1 VIKVALRGVAAR
13 KLRAALTALA
23 IVLGVAMVSGTFVLT
38 DAIQAGFDTIF
49 RQSLANADAVVTG
62 KKAFSPGGAQT
73 VAAPSVPASLLPK
86 VRSVPDVE
94 QAAGSISDEAQLI
107 DRNGKAIVNGGAPNL
122 AFGVDPRD
130 QRFNPLTLVSGTWP
144 RGPKQ
149 VLIDSGTAKR
159 YGFAVGQTVDVAARG
174 PIERFRVVGT
184 ARIAGVSFGGA
195 TVVVFDLPTAQRL
208 FHKEGRYDEIDVAA
222 KPTVPAQQLVREI
235 RDVVGP
241 GVQVRTA
248 TQQVDANSEDTNT
261 FLSIFRY
268 ILLTFGGIA
277 LFVGSFVIANTL
289 SITIAQRTR
298 EFATL
303 RTLGA
308 SRRQVLTTV
317 VIEALAV
324 GTIASV
330 IGLFLGFA
338 LARLLNR
345 LLVAFSIDLPQ
356 TGLVYATRTVLAA
369 LLVGIVVTLLAS
381 LRPALRATRVPPIA
395 AVREGATLPP
405 GRFAPV
411 RPYLALA
418 AAALGIALL
427 ALGLFRH
434 GLGTRNVLLLLA
446 GGGVLLFV
454 GVASFASRL
463 VRPLA
468 RVLGWPGTRLG
479 GAAGVLARGNAERS
493 PGRTA
498 STASALMIGLAL
510 VVFVAVVAAGI
521 RTTFR
526 AAVEDVFHADYAITA
541 QNNFSTIFPSVGRG
555 VEHVPGV
562 TLASSIRGDLG
573 RAYGSTVQ
581 VSGVEPDVG
590 RLMTQRWIAGSEAA
604 LANLGRRGAIL
615 SRGFANKRHL
625 RLGSH
630 FKLLTTSGRELDLV
644 VRAIF
649 RPLRDTPPTLLG
661 DVTVSTTTFDRSFVQ
676 PKNLYTLIDT
686 RGGVTAANTAR
697 LDRALKAFPNAKV
710 QTQTEFVDNQL
721 SGVNQLLGLLF
732 VLLALSII
740 VSVFGIVN
748 TLVLTVFERTR
759 ELGMLRAVGMTRRQV
774 RRMIRYES
782 IVTAL
787 IGGALGIVL
796 GLALAGLVTSRI
808 SFLTYSVPIDQ
819 LIAFV
824 IATIVIGILAAILP
838 ARRAARLNLL
848 EALQYE

>member
-1 VIKVALRGVAAR
+1 
-13 KLRAALTALA
+13 
-23 IVLGVAMVSGTFVLT
+23 
-38 DAIQAGFDTIF
+38 
-49 RQSLANADAVVTG
+49 
-62 KKAFSPGGAQT
+62 
-73 VAAPSVPASLLPK
+73 
-86 VRSVPDVE
+86 
-94 QAAGSISDEAQLI
+94 
-107 DRNGKAIVNGGAPNL
+107 
-122 AFGVDPRD
+122 
-130 QRFNPLTLVSGTWP
+130 
-144 RGPKQ
+144 
-149 VLIDSGTAKR
+149 
-159 YGFAVGQTVDVAARG
+159 
-174 PIERFRVVGT
+174 
-184 ARIAGVSFGGA
+184 
-195 TVVVFDLPTAQRL
+195 
-208 FHKEGRYDEIDVAA
+208 
-222 KPTVPAQQLVREI
+222 
-235 RDVVGP
+235 
-241 GVQVRTA
+241 
-248 TQQVDANSEDTNT
+248 
-261 FLSIFRY
+261 
-268 ILLTFGGIA
+268 
-277 LFVGSFVIANTL
+277 
-289 SITIAQRTR
+289 
-298 EFATL
+298 
-303 RTLGA
+303 
-308 SRRQVLTTV
+308 
-317 VIEALAV
+317 
-324 GTIASV
+324 
-330 IGLFLGFA
+330 
-338 LARLLNR
+338 
-345 LLVAFSIDLPQ
+345 
-356 TGLVYATRTVLAA
+356 
-369 LLVGIVVTLLAS
+369 
-381 LRPALRATRVPPIA
+381 
-395 AVREGATLPP
+395 
-405 GRFAPV
+405 
-411 RPYLALA
+411 
-418 AAALGIALL
+418 
-427 ALGLFRH
+427 
-434 GLGTRNVLLLLA
+434 
-446 GGGVLLFV
+446 
-454 GVASFASRL
+454 
-463 VRPLA
+463 
-468 RVLGWPGTRLG
+468 
-479 GAAGVLARGNAERS
+479 
-493 PGRTA
+493 
-498 STASALMIGLAL
+498 
-510 VVFVAVVAAGI
+510 
-521 RTTFR
+521 
-526 AAVEDVFHADYAITA
+526 
-541 QNNFSTIFPSVGRG
+541 